1 MSGSISFEQAI
12 AYTEN
17 LFNQDLPPDP
27 EFQQAI
33 ADLVSTDNGARG
45 FFVYYLTNEIADR
58 PTESVIQA
66 LRSVPIPSAEL
77 LVKNLVMSTAM
88 AIAHKRNDDQAMALS
103 SQRVRDRTA
112 NLIKLVNLSEVKTIA
127 DLMHE
132 SAESGVGEYANF
144 LTKWGYDSEQRAAIA
159 SITSLKSSLS

>member
-1 MSGSISFEQAI
+1 MSEAISFEQAI

-27 EFQQAI
+27 ELQQAI

-45 FFVYYLTNEIADR
+45 FFVYYLTNEISDR

-66 LRSVPIPSAEL
+66 LQAVPIPSAEL
-77 LVKNLVMSTAM
+77 LVKNLAMSTAM
-88 AIAHKRNDDQAMALS
+88 AIAHIRNDDQAMALS
-103 SQRVRDRTA
+103 SQRVSDRTA
-112 NLIKLVNLSEVKTIA
+112 NLIKLVNLAEVKRIA

-144 LTKWGYDSEQRAAIA
+144 LTKWGYDSEQRLAIAAI
-159 SITSLKSSLS
+159 TSFKSSLS

>member
-17 LFNQDLPPDP
+17 LLNLANLADNNLPNLGL
-27 EFQQAI
+27 QKAI
-33 ADLVSTDNGARG
+33 ADLVGSDNGARG
-45 FFVYYLTNEIADR
+45 FFVYYLTNEIADQ
-58 PTESVIQA
+58 PTEAVIQA

-88 AIAHKRNDDQAMALS
+88 AIAHKRNDDLTMALS
-103 SQRVRDRTA
+103 SQQVSDRTA
-112 NLIKLVNLSEVKTIA
+112 NLIKLLNLVEVKRIA

-132 SAESGVGEYANF
+132 SAQSGSGEYADF
-144 LTKWGYDSEQRAAIA
+144 LNKWGYDDEQRVAIA
-159 SITSLKSSLS
+159 SITCL